1 LEWCWQNKR
10 DYNLECEI
18 TRYPFLYGGAIN
30 HWVDAN
36 MCYPL
41 CFNGNAFDNVP
52 TGVIGCRTFGNGR
65 MEVQDSVAGHATLKI
80 SGVGFL
86 NSLII
91 GFDKEPELED
101 MLDSREMSK
110 LSLELTEVLADR
122 TVSVVVEEEILY

>member
-1 LEWCWQNKR
+1 
-10 DYNLECEI
+10 
-18 TRYPFLYGGAIN
+18 
-30 HWVDAN
+30 
-36 MCYPL
+36 
-41 CFNGNAFDNVP
+41 
-52 TGVIGCRTFGNGR
+52 
-65 MEVQDSVAGHATLKI
+65 GHATLKI

-91 GFDKEPELED
+91 GFDQHPELDD